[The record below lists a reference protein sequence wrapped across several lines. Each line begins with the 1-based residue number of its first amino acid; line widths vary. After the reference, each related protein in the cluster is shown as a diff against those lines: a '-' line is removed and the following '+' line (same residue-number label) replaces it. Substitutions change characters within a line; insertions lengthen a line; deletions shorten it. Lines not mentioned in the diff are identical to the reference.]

1 MRILFLSVISVL
13 LAACTNAPLDQR
25 LAEAV
30 QRFNDSEARNAP
42 SSPGA
47 LTRTAGIEG
56 GDTLVFKLANM
67 PTGTTSFDPN
77 AMRKSLRGEFCE
89 DREMRELLEA
99 GVKVRF
105 DLTSNYGKELPSV
118 KFARC

>member
-1 MRILFLSVISVL
+1 MRILSVPVILWL
-13 LAACTNAPLDQR
+13 LAACADAPLEQR
-25 LAEAV
+25 LAESV
-30 QRFNDSEARNAP
+30 QRFNESEARNAP

-47 LTRTAGIEG
+47 LTRTVHIEG
-56 GDTLVFKLANM
+56 GDTLVFKLDNI
-67 PTGTTSFDPN
+67 PTGNTSFDPN
-77 AMRKSLRGEFCE
+77 AMRKSLRAEFCE
-89 DREMRELLEA
+89 DRAMRELLEA